1 MSYNKVVLVGRI
13 TQDPQVKT
21 ANSGNE
27 VVSFSLAV
35 DRNYSKEDK
44 QTDFFRIVC
53 FGKNAEFVS
62 SYVKKGRLLLIDGSL
77 RNNSWTDKEGKQRI
91 TTEIIANVIQPLDK
105 KNAVTKEEVQDF
117 PSNENQTFEKQTP
130 SEDSENIG
138 PSQDEDNDV
147 PF

>member
-1 MSYNKVVLVGRI
+1 MSYNKVILVGRI
-13 TQDPQVKT
+13 TQDPQIKT
-21 ANSGNE
+21 SNSGSEIVNF
-27 VVSFSLAV
+27 SFAV

-77 RNNSWTDKEGKQRI
+77 RNNSWTDKEGKQRV

-105 KNAVTKEEVQDF
+105 KNAVIKEEIEDF
-117 PSNENQTFEKQTP
+117 SLNGNQTVEKQMP
-130 SEDSENIG
+130 SEDTEDIG